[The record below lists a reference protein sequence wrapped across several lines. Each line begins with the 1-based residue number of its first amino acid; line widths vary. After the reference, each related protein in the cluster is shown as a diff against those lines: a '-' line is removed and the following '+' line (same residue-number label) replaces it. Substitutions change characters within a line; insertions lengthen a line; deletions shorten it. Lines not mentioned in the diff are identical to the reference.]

1 MTVVVSS
8 FLFVFLRFR
17 LRLFCLIER
26 LLEVIMC
33 LSGSGCVSEAAGN
46 RKKHLEFTFAIKR
59 GLFSL
64 VNF

>member
-8 FLFVFLRFR
+8 FLFVFLRF
-17 LRLFCLIER
+17 FCLIET

-46 RKKHLEFTFAIKR
+46 RKTHLEFTFARKEVCFP
-59 GLFSL
+59 L
-64 VNF
+64 